1 MGRPRKIV
9 TEAKIDPAS
18 RIAGLEET
26 IRTLRFFLTQT
37 QDELSK
43 EQELNNK
50 LTIALANNAKFLSE
64 VVLIREVKKNG

>member
-1 MGRPRKIV
+1 MARKKLA
-9 TEAKIDPAS
+9 TEPNIDPAA

-26 IRTLRFFLTQT
+26 IRTLRSFLTQT

-64 VVLIREVKKNG
+64 VVLIREVKNVK